1 MAPESAS
8 EGALPQDVN
17 GMTLANKIFLVLVIV
32 SGLSTLG
39 VLFAGLIT
47 MARGPA
53 DSVERARGSNKLMWW
68 RVRLQFL
75 TLVLILLWWM
85 TKS

>member
-1 MAPESAS
+1 MK
-8 EGALPQDVN
+8 
-17 GMTLANKIFLVLVIV
+17 LANEIFLVLVIV

-39 VLFAGLIT
+39 VLFAGLVS

-53 DSVERARGSNKLMWW
+53 DSLERARGSNRLMWW
-68 RVRLQFL
+68 RVRLQVL
-75 TLVLILLWWM
+75 TLILILCWWM

>member
-1 MAPESAS
+1 
-8 EGALPQDVN
+8 
-17 GMTLANKIFLVLVIV
+17 MTLNTVFLILVIV

-47 MARGPA
+47 MAKGPA
-53 DSVERARGSNKLMWW
+53 DSLERAKSSNKLMWW
-68 RVRLQFL
+68 RVRLQLL
-75 TLVLILLWWM
+75 TLGFILLWWM

>member
-1 MAPESAS
+1 
-8 EGALPQDVN
+8 
-17 GMTLANKIFLVLVIV
+17 MTLNTVFLVLVIV

-39 VLFAGLIT
+39 VLFAGLIS
-47 MARGPA
+47 MARGPV

-68 RVRLQFL
+68 RVRMQFL

>member
-1 MAPESAS
+1 MH
-8 EGALPQDVN
+8 
-17 GMTLANKIFLVLVIV
+17 LANTIFLILVII

-39 VLFAGLIT
+39 VLFAGLIG

-53 DSVERARGSNKLMWW
+53 NSLERAKGSNKLMWW

-75 TLVLILLWWM
+75 TLIFILLWWA